1 MAGYNIVLNLG
12 GNAVSN
18 SERLATNLA
27 AAAANATT
35 LASALRSV
43 GAAYRSIPNR
53 RFTVPSAPRQ
63 SRPYARPLRTAS
75 RPATARPYAQG
86 APYTR
91 HRSTR
96 IASWGYG
103 LSLGGFNARLSSVLQ
118 PDENGMLFGM
128 DAGRLMRGVNV
139 AGIAGIAGNIMTSI
153 GRALFKATK
162 MATFSGPMIAGGV
175 MTAALRV
182 LQSDWFAEGAKLIS
196 RRHQTREGMGPQ
208 YEQTLRNADIISVA
222 YGLDRSTTLS
232 SINVLAGLGV
242 GANNRKITLGEATG
256 LTKVGGLIAQ
266 HAGVSFERVMTNIQQ
281 LLVTTAPNMRDIR
294 ELLNQAPI
302 LGKYAL
308 KEMEEQGLKGVD
320 VRTYLKDQGALLSVL
335 KRYELSNA
343 SNAGMRARGMINM
356 ASQDAAALIASNN
369 PFWSYIGNAGSGMIK
384 ALATSANKFMS
395 MLVDNRSFLNMV
407 KSLEMTIDKM
417 GDKGTTLVDKLI
429 TLVDRIAAYFKIE
442 LVDNKAVKEAVDR
455 EQAVRMAMGS
465 SQIRERLYQG
475 WLKNGNYTSKTE
487 AGRREEFGMLYEQ
500 LTEQAVHNP
509 RILALVKASNDLQS
523 IESLPWGARVAS
535 KTLSALQPFAPVA
548 GTASNLF
555 LSDLSAKNKAKI
567 YRAQH
572 EALNVRDSTFRY
584 LPYADTLPSDMTA
597 PLSASSMLTVGINEI
612 VKELLSSM
620 AQLMSVEGF
629 DPSKFNLGSAAGGKD
644 LTGFNRDRRA
654 LEIHFHD
661 KLVEWNSTIKTDDP
675 QQVVNEVAD
684 TMDQLVAAAIQQAL
698 LGSTDKMATRF

>member
-18 SERLATNLA
+18 SERLAANLA

-63 SRPYARPLRTAS
+63 SRPYARPLRTAP
-75 RPATARPYAQG
+75 RPAPARPYAQG

-103 LSLGGFNARLSSVLQ
+103 FSLGGFNARLSSVLQ

-139 AGIAGIAGNIMTSI
+139 AGIAGNIMTSI

-208 YEQTLRNADIISVA
+208 YEQTLRNADIISAA

-407 KSLEMTIDKM
+407 KSLEMTIDMM
-417 GDKGTTLVDKLI
+417 GDKGVTLVDKLI

-442 LVDNKAVKEAVDR
+442 LVDEQAVKAAVDR
-455 EQAVRMAMGS
+455 EQALRAAMNDPS
-465 SQIRERLYQG
+465 TRNEAYQS
-475 WLKNGNYTSKTE
+475 WLKQGVYTSKTE
-487 AGRREEFGMLYEQ
+487 AGRREEFSRVYEQ
-500 LTEQAVHNP
+500 VAEQAA
-509 RILALVKASNDLQS
+509 RDEKMLSLVQAKNDLRG
-523 IESLPWGARVAS
+523 IESVPWRDRLMRGF
-535 KTLSALQPFAPVA
+535 L
-548 GTASNLF
+548 GTIWEV
-555 LSDLSAKNKAKI
+555 SAKNKANI
-567 YRAQH
+567 YRSQR
-572 EALNVRDSTFRY
+572 EALHAPDSVFTY
-584 LPYADTLPSDMTA
+584 LAYPDTLPNNMTTTQA
-597 PLSASSMLTVGINEI
+597 ASSMLTVERNALL
-612 VKELLSSM
+612 KEMNSRIERLN
-620 AQLMSVEGF
+620 SVEGL

>member
-103 LSLGGFNARLSSVLQ
+103 FSLGGFNARLSSVLQ

-139 AGIAGIAGNIMTSI
+139 AGIAGNIMTSI

-208 YEQTLRNADIISVA
+208 YEQTLRNADIISAA

-407 KSLEMTIDKM
+407 KSLEMTIDMM
-417 GDKGTTLVDKLI
+417 GDKGVTLVDKLI

-442 LVDNKAVKEAVDR
+442 LVDEQAVKAAVDR
-455 EQAVRMAMGS
+455 EQALRAAMNDPS
-465 SQIRERLYQG
+465 TRNEAYQS
-475 WLKNGNYTSKTE
+475 WLKQGVYTSKTE
-487 AGRREEFGMLYEQ
+487 AGRREEFSRVYEQ
-500 LTEQAVHNP
+500 VAEQVA
-509 RILALVKASNDLQS
+509 RDEKMLSLVQAKNDLQG
-523 IESLPWGARVAS
+523 IESVPWRDRFMRGFLGATWEV
-535 KTLSALQPFAPVA
+535 
-548 GTASNLF
+548 
-555 LSDLSAKNKAKI
+555 SAKNKANI
-567 YRAQH
+567 YRSQR
-572 EALNVRDSTFRY
+572 EALHAPDSVFTY
-584 LPYADTLPSDMTA
+584 LTYPDTLPNNMTTTQA
-597 PLSASSMLTVGINEI
+597 ASSMLTVARNTLL
-612 VKELLSSM
+612 KEVNSRIERLN
-620 AQLMSVEGF
+620 SVEGF
-629 DPSKFNLGSAAGGKD
+629 DPSKFNNLGSAAGGKD

>member
-75 RPATARPYAQG
+75 RPAPARPYAQG

-103 LSLGGFNARLSSVLQ
+103 FSLGGFNARLSSVLQ

-139 AGIAGIAGNIMTSI
+139 AGIAGNIMTSI

-208 YEQTLRNADIISVA
+208 YEQTLRNADIISAA

-442 LVDNKAVKEAVDR
+442 LVDEQAVKAAVDR
-455 EQAVRMAMGS
+455 EQALRAAMNDPS
-465 SQIRERLYQG
+465 TRNEAYQS
-475 WLKNGNYTSKTE
+475 WLKQGVYTSKTE
-487 AGRREEFGMLYEQ
+487 AGRREEFSRVYEQ
-500 LTEQAVHNP
+500 VAEQVA
-509 RILALVKASNDLQS
+509 RDEKMLSLVQAKNDLQG
-523 IESLPWGARVAS
+523 IESVPWRDRLMRGF
-535 KTLSALQPFAPVA
+535 L
-548 GTASNLF
+548 GTTWEV
-555 LSDLSAKNKAKI
+555 SAKNKANI
-567 YRAQH
+567 YRSQR
-572 EALNVRDSTFRY
+572 EALHAPDSVFTY
-584 LPYADTLPSDMTA
+584 LTYPDTLPNNMTTTQA
-597 PLSASSMLTVGINEI
+597 ASSMLTVARNALL
-612 VKELLSSM
+612 KEVNSRIERLN
-620 AQLMSVEGF
+620 SVEGF
-629 DPSKFNLGSAAGGKD
+629 DPSKFNNLGSAAGGKD

>member
-1 MAGYNIVLNLG
+1 
-12 GNAVSN
+12 
-18 SERLATNLA
+18 
-27 AAAANATT
+27 
-35 LASALRSV
+35 
-43 GAAYRSIPNR
+43 
-53 RFTVPSAPRQ
+53 
-63 SRPYARPLRTAS
+63 
-75 RPATARPYAQG
+75 
-86 APYTR
+86 
-91 HRSTR
+91 
-96 IASWGYG
+96 
-103 LSLGGFNARLSSVLQ
+103 
-118 PDENGMLFGM
+118 M

-139 AGIAGIAGNIMTSI
+139 AGIAGNIMTSI

-175 MTAALRV
+175 MTAALHV

-208 YEQTLRNADIISVA
+208 YEQTLRNADIISAA

-369 PFWSYIGNAGSGMIK
+369 PFWSYIGNAGSGLIQSM
-384 ALATSANKFMS
+384 AASANKFMS

-407 KSLEMTIDKM
+407 KSLEMTIDMM
-417 GDKGTTLVDKLI
+417 GDKGVTLVDKLI

-442 LVDNKAVKEAVDR
+442 LVDEQAVKAAVDR
-455 EQAVRMAMGS
+455 EQALRAAMNDPS
-465 SQIRERLYQG
+465 TRNEAYQS
-475 WLKNGNYTSKTE
+475 WLKQGVYTSKTE
-487 AGRREEFGMLYEQ
+487 AGRREEFSRVYEQ
-500 LTEQAVHNP
+500 VAEQVA
-509 RILALVKASNDLQS
+509 RDEKMLSLVQAKNDLQG
-523 IESLPWGARVAS
+523 IESVPWRDRFMRGF
-535 KTLSALQPFAPVA
+535 L
-548 GTASNLF
+548 GTTWEV
-555 LSDLSAKNKAKI
+555 SAKNKANI
-567 YRAQH
+567 YRSQR
-572 EALNVRDSTFRY
+572 EALHAPDSVFTY
-584 LPYADTLPSDMTA
+584 LTYPDTLPNNMTA
-597 PLSASSMLTVGINEI
+597 TQAASSMLTVARNALL
-612 VKELLSSM
+612 KEVNSRIERLN
-620 AQLMSVEGF
+620 SVEGF
-629 DPSKFNLGSAAGGKD
+629 DPSKFNNLGSAAGGKD
-644 LTGFNRDRRA
+644 LTGFNRDRQA

>member
-75 RPATARPYAQG
+75 RPAPARPYAQE

-103 LSLGGFNARLSSVLQ
+103 FSLGGFNARLSSVLQ

-139 AGIAGIAGNIMTSI
+139 AGIAGNIMTSI

-208 YEQTLRNADIISVA
+208 YEQTLRNADIISAA

-442 LVDNKAVKEAVDR
+442 LVDEQAVKAAVDR
-455 EQAVRMAMGS
+455 EQALRAAMNDPS
-465 SQIRERLYQG
+465 TRNEAYQS
-475 WLKNGNYTSKTE
+475 WLKQGVYTSKTE
-487 AGRREEFGMLYEQ
+487 AGRREEFSRVYEQ
-500 LTEQAVHNP
+500 VAEQVA
-509 RILALVKASNDLQS
+509 RDEKMLSLVQAKNDLQG
-523 IESLPWGARVAS
+523 IESVPWRDRLMRGF
-535 KTLSALQPFAPVA
+535 L
-548 GTASNLF
+548 GTTWEV
-555 LSDLSAKNKAKI
+555 SAKNKANI
-567 YRAQH
+567 YRSQR
-572 EALNVRDSTFRY
+572 EALHAPDSVFTY
-584 LPYADTLPSDMTA
+584 LTYPDTLPNNMTTTQA
-597 PLSASSMLTVGINEI
+597 ASSMLTVARNALL
-612 VKELLSSM
+612 KEVNSRIERLN
-620 AQLMSVEGF
+620 SVEGF
-629 DPSKFNLGSAAGGKD
+629 DPSKFNNLGSAAGGKD

>member
-128 DAGRLMRGVNV
+128 NAGRLMRGVNV
-139 AGIAGIAGNIMTSI
+139 VGIAGNIMASI

-208 YEQTLRNADIISVA
+208 YEQTLRNADIISAA

-242 GANNRKITLGEATG
+242 GANNRKITLDEATG

-535 KTLSALQPFAPVA
+535 KTLSVLQPLVPVA
-548 GTASNLF
+548 GTASSLF

-572 EALNVRDSTFRY
+572 EALNARDSTFRY

>member
-75 RPATARPYAQG
+75 RPATAHPYAQG

-103 LSLGGFNARLSSVLQ
+103 FSLGGFNARLSSVLQ

-139 AGIAGIAGNIMTSI
+139 AGIAGNIMTSI

-208 YEQTLRNADIISVA
+208 YEQTLRNADIISAA

-407 KSLEMTIDKM
+407 KSLEMTIDMM
-417 GDKGTTLVDKLI
+417 GDKGVTLVDKLI

-442 LVDNKAVKEAVDR
+442 LVDEQAVKAAVDR
-455 EQAVRMAMGS
+455 EQTLRAAMNDPS
-465 SQIRERLYQG
+465 IRNEAYQS
-475 WLKNGNYTSKTE
+475 WLKQGVYTSKTE
-487 AGRREEFGMLYEQ
+487 AGRRGEFSRVYEQ
-500 LTEQAVHNP
+500 VAEQVA
-509 RILALVKASNDLQS
+509 RDEKMLSLVQAKNDLQG
-523 IESLPWGARVAS
+523 IESVPWRDRFMRGF
-535 KTLSALQPFAPVA
+535 L
-548 GTASNLF
+548 GTTWEV
-555 LSDLSAKNKAKI
+555 SAKNKANI
-567 YRAQH
+567 YRSQR
-572 EALNVRDSTFRY
+572 EALHAPDSVFTY
-584 LPYADTLPSDMTA
+584 LTYPDTLPNNMTTTQA
-597 PLSASSMLTVGINEI
+597 ASSMLTVARNALL
-612 VKELLSSM
+612 KEVNSRIERLN
-620 AQLMSVEGF
+620 SVEGF
-629 DPSKFNLGSAAGGKD
+629 DSSKFNNLGSAAGGKD

>member
-75 RPATARPYAQG
+75 RPATAHPYAQG

-103 LSLGGFNARLSSVLQ
+103 FSLGGFNARLSSVLQ

-139 AGIAGIAGNIMTSI
+139 AGIAGNIMTSI

-208 YEQTLRNADIISVA
+208 YEQTLRNADIISAA

-407 KSLEMTIDKM
+407 KSLEMTIDMM
-417 GDKGTTLVDKLI
+417 GDKGVTLVDKLI
-429 TLVDRIAAYFKIE
+429 TLVDRVAAYFKIE
-442 LVDNKAVKEAVDR
+442 LVDEQAVKAAVDR
-455 EQAVRMAMGS
+455 EQALRAAMNDPS
-465 SQIRERLYQG
+465 IRNEAYQS
-475 WLKNGNYTSKTE
+475 WLKQGVYTSKTE
-487 AGRREEFGMLYEQ
+487 AGQREEFSRVYEQ
-500 LTEQAVHNP
+500 VAEQAA
-509 RILALVKASNDLQS
+509 RDEKMLSLVQAKNDLRG
-523 IESLPWGARVAS
+523 IESVPWRDRLMRGF
-535 KTLSALQPFAPVA
+535 L
-548 GTASNLF
+548 GTIWEV
-555 LSDLSAKNKAKI
+555 SAKNKANI
-567 YRAQH
+567 YRSQR
-572 EALNVRDSTFRY
+572 EALHAPDSVFTY
-584 LPYADTLPSDMTA
+584 LAYPDTLPNNMATTQA
-597 PLSASSMLTVGINEI
+597 ASSMLTVGRNALL
-612 VKELLSSM
+612 KEMNSRIERLN
-620 AQLMSVEGF
+620 SVEGL
-629 DPSKFNLGSAAGGKD
+629 DPSKFNLGSAAEGKD

>member
-75 RPATARPYAQG
+75 RPATAHPYAQG

-103 LSLGGFNARLSSVLQ
+103 FSLGGFNARLSSVLQ

-139 AGIAGIAGNIMTSI
+139 AGIAGNIMTSI

-208 YEQTLRNADIISVA
+208 YEQTLRNADIISAA

-407 KSLEMTIDKM
+407 KSLEMTIDMM
-417 GDKGTTLVDKLI
+417 GDKGVTLVDKLI

-442 LVDNKAVKEAVDR
+442 LVDEQAVKAAVDR
-455 EQAVRMAMGS
+455 EQALRAAMNDPS
-465 SQIRERLYQG
+465 TRNEAYQS
-475 WLKNGNYTSKTE
+475 WLKQGVYTSKTE
-487 AGRREEFGMLYEQ
+487 AGRREEFSRVYEQ
-500 LTEQAVHNP
+500 VAEQAA
-509 RILALVKASNDLQS
+509 RDEKMLSLVQAKNDLRG
-523 IESLPWGARVAS
+523 IESVPWRDRLMRGF
-535 KTLSALQPFAPVA
+535 L
-548 GTASNLF
+548 GTIWEV
-555 LSDLSAKNKAKI
+555 SAKNKANI
-567 YRAQH
+567 YRSQR
-572 EALNVRDSTFRY
+572 EALHAPDSVFTY
-584 LPYADTLPSDMTA
+584 LAYPDMLPNNMTTTQA
-597 PLSASSMLTVGINEI
+597 ASSMLTVERNALL
-612 VKELLSSM
+612 KEMNSRIERLN
-620 AQLMSVEGF
+620 SVEGF

>member
-75 RPATARPYAQG
+75 RPAPARPYAQG

-103 LSLGGFNARLSSVLQ
+103 FSLGGFNARLSSVLQ

-139 AGIAGIAGNIMTSI
+139 AGIAGNIMTSI

-208 YEQTLRNADIISVA
+208 YEQTLRNADIISAA

-232 SINVLAGLGV
+232 SINVLAGLGI

-407 KSLEMTIDKM
+407 KSLEMTIDMM
-417 GDKGTTLVDKLI
+417 GDKGVTLVDKLI

-442 LVDNKAVKEAVDR
+442 LVDEQTVKAAVDR
-455 EQAVRMAMGS
+455 EQALRAAMNDPS
-465 SQIRERLYQG
+465 IRNEAYQN
-475 WLKNGNYTSKTE
+475 WLKHGVYTSKTE
-487 AGRREEFGMLYEQ
+487 AGRREEFSRVYEQ
-500 LTEQAVHNP
+500 VTEQAA
-509 RILALVKASNDLQS
+509 RDEEMLSLVQAKNDLRG
-523 IESLPWGARVAS
+523 IENVPWRDRVMRGI
-535 KTLSALQPFAPVA
+535 L
-548 GTASNLF
+548 GTIWEV
-555 LSDLSAKNKAKI
+555 SAKNKANI
-567 YRAQH
+567 YRSQH
-572 EALNVRDSTFRY
+572 EALHAPDSVFTY
-584 LPYADTLPSDMTA
+584 LTYPDTLPNNMTTTQA
-597 PLSASSMLTVGINEI
+597 ASSMLTATRNVLL
-612 VKELLSSM
+612 KEVNSRIERLN
-620 AQLMSVEGF
+620 SVEGF
-629 DPSKFNLGSAAGGKD
+629 DPSKFNNLGSAAGDKD

>member
-75 RPATARPYAQG
+75 RPATAHPYAQG

-103 LSLGGFNARLSSVLQ
+103 FSLGGFSARLSSVLQ

-139 AGIAGIAGNIMTSI
+139 AGIAGNIMTSI

-208 YEQTLRNADIISVA
+208 YEQTLRNADIISAA

-407 KSLEMTIDKM
+407 KSLEMTIDMM
-417 GDKGTTLVDKLI
+417 GDKGVTLVDKLI

-442 LVDNKAVKEAVDR
+442 LVDEQAVKAAVDR
-455 EQAVRMAMGS
+455 EQTLRAAMNDPS
-465 SQIRERLYQG
+465 IRNEAYQS
-475 WLKNGNYTSKTE
+475 WLKQGVYTSKTE
-487 AGRREEFGMLYEQ
+487 AGRREEFSRVYEQ
-500 LTEQAVHNP
+500 VAEQVA
-509 RILALVKASNDLQS
+509 RDEKMLSLVQAKNDLQG
-523 IESLPWGARVAS
+523 IESVPWRDRFMRGF
-535 KTLSALQPFAPVA
+535 L
-548 GTASNLF
+548 GTTWEV
-555 LSDLSAKNKAKI
+555 SAKNKANI
-567 YRAQH
+567 YRSQR
-572 EALNVRDSTFRY
+572 EALHAPDSVFTY
-584 LPYADTLPSDMTA
+584 LTYPDTLPNNMTTTQA
-597 PLSASSMLTVGINEI
+597 ASSMLTVARN
-612 VKELLSSM
+612 VLLKEVNSRIERLN
-620 AQLMSVEGF
+620 SVEGF
-629 DPSKFNLGSAAGGKD
+629 DPSKFNNLGSAAGGKD

>member
-103 LSLGGFNARLSSVLQ
+103 FNLGGFNARLSSVLQ

-139 AGIAGIAGNIMTSI
+139 AGIAGNIMTSI

-208 YEQTLRNADIISVA
+208 YEQTLRNADIISAA

-242 GANNRKITLGEATG
+242 GANNHKITLGEATG

-407 KSLEMTIDKM
+407 KSLEMTIDMM
-417 GDKGTTLVDKLI
+417 GNKGVTLVDKLI
-429 TLVDRIAAYFKIE
+429 TLADRIAAYFKIE
-442 LVDNKAVKEAVDR
+442 LVDEQAVKAAVDR
-455 EQAVRMAMGS
+455 EQALRAAMNDPS
-465 SQIRERLYQG
+465 TRNEAYQS
-475 WLKNGNYTSKTE
+475 WLKQGVYTSKTE
-487 AGRREEFGMLYEQ
+487 AGRREEFSRVYEQ
-500 LTEQAVHNP
+500 VAEQVA
-509 RILALVKASNDLQS
+509 RDEKMLSLVQAKNDLQG
-523 IESLPWGARVAS
+523 IESVPWRDRLMRGF
-535 KTLSALQPFAPVA
+535 L
-548 GTASNLF
+548 GTTWEV
-555 LSDLSAKNKAKI
+555 SAKNKANI
-567 YRAQH
+567 YRSQR
-572 EALNVRDSTFRY
+572 EALHAPDSVFTY
-584 LPYADTLPSDMTA
+584 LTYPDTLPNNMTTTQA
-597 PLSASSMLTVGINEI
+597 ASSMLTVERNALL
-612 VKELLSSM
+612 KEMNSRIERLN
-620 AQLMSVEGF
+620 SVEGF
-629 DPSKFNLGSAAGGKD
+629 DPSKFNNLGSAAEGKD

>member
-75 RPATARPYAQG
+75 RPATAHPYAQG

-103 LSLGGFNARLSSVLQ
+103 FSLGGFNARLSSVLQ

-139 AGIAGIAGNIMTSI
+139 AGIAGNIMTSI

-208 YEQTLRNADIISVA
+208 YEQTLRNADIISAA

-407 KSLEMTIDKM
+407 KSLEMTIDMM
-417 GDKGTTLVDKLI
+417 GDKGVTLVDKLI

-442 LVDNKAVKEAVDR
+442 LVDEQAVKAAVDR
-455 EQAVRMAMGS
+455 EQALRAAMNDPS
-465 SQIRERLYQG
+465 TRNEAYQN
-475 WLKNGNYTSKTE
+475 WLKQGVYTNKTE
-487 AGRREEFGMLYEQ
+487 AGRREEFSRVYEQ
-500 LTEQAVHNP
+500 VAEQAA
-509 RILALVKASNDLQS
+509 RDEKMLSLVQAKNDLRG
-523 IESLPWGARVAS
+523 IESVPWHDRLMRGF
-535 KTLSALQPFAPVA
+535 L
-548 GTASNLF
+548 GTIWEV
-555 LSDLSAKNKAKI
+555 SAKNKANI
-567 YRAQH
+567 YRSQR
-572 EALNVRDSTFRY
+572 EALHAPDSVFTY
-584 LPYADTLPSDMTA
+584 LAYPDTLPNNMTTTQA
-597 PLSASSMLTVGINEI
+597 ASSMLTVERNALL
-612 VKELLSSM
+612 KEMNSRIERLN
-620 AQLMSVEGF
+620 SVEGF
-629 DPSKFNLGSAAGGKD
+629 DPNKFNLGSAAGGKD

>member
-75 RPATARPYAQG
+75 RPATAHPYAQG

-103 LSLGGFNARLSSVLQ
+103 FSLGGFNARLSSVLQ

-139 AGIAGIAGNIMTSI
+139 AGIAGNIMTSI

-208 YEQTLRNADIISVA
+208 YEQTLRNADIISAA

-407 KSLEMTIDKM
+407 KSLEMTIDMM
-417 GDKGTTLVDKLI
+417 GDKGVTLVDKLI

-442 LVDNKAVKEAVDR
+442 LVDEQAVKAAVDR
-455 EQAVRMAMGS
+455 EQALRAAMNDPS
-465 SQIRERLYQG
+465 TRNEAYQS
-475 WLKNGNYTSKTE
+475 WLKQGVYTSKTE
-487 AGRREEFGMLYEQ
+487 AGRREEFGRVYEQ
-500 LTEQAVHNP
+500 VAEQAA
-509 RILALVKASNDLQS
+509 RDEKMLSLVQAKNDLQG
-523 IESLPWGARVAS
+523 IESVSWRDRLMRGF
-535 KTLSALQPFAPVA
+535 L
-548 GTASNLF
+548 GTIWEV
-555 LSDLSAKNKAKI
+555 SAKNKANI
-567 YRAQH
+567 YRSQR
-572 EALNVRDSTFRY
+572 EALHAPDSVFTY
-584 LPYADTLPSDMTA
+584 LAYPDTLPNNMTTTQA
-597 PLSASSMLTVGINEI
+597 ASSMLTVERNALL
-612 VKELLSSM
+612 KEMNSRIERLN
-620 AQLMSVEGF
+620 SVEDF

>member
-75 RPATARPYAQG
+75 RPAPARPYAQGALRTASRPAPARPYAQG

-103 LSLGGFNARLSSVLQ
+103 FSLGGFNARLSSVLQ

-139 AGIAGIAGNIMTSI
+139 AGIAGNIMTSI

-208 YEQTLRNADIISVA
+208 YEQTLRNADIISAA

-407 KSLEMTIDKM
+407 KSLEMTIDMM
-417 GDKGTTLVDKLI
+417 GDKGVTLVDKLI

-442 LVDNKAVKEAVDR
+442 LVDEQAVKAAVDR
-455 EQAVRMAMGS
+455 EQALRAAMNDPS
-465 SQIRERLYQG
+465 TRNEAYQS
-475 WLKNGNYTSKTE
+475 WLKQGVYTSKTE
-487 AGRREEFGMLYEQ
+487 AGRREEFSRVYEQ
-500 LTEQAVHNP
+500 VAEQVA
-509 RILALVKASNDLQS
+509 RDEKMLSLVQAKNDLQG
-523 IESLPWGARVAS
+523 IESVPWRDRFMRGF
-535 KTLSALQPFAPVA
+535 L
-548 GTASNLF
+548 GTTWEV
-555 LSDLSAKNKAKI
+555 SAKNKANI
-567 YRAQH
+567 YRSQR
-572 EALNVRDSTFRY
+572 EALHAPDSVFTY
-584 LPYADTLPSDMTA
+584 LTYPDTLPNNMTTTQA
-597 PLSASSMLTVGINEI
+597 ASSMLTVPRNALL
-612 VKELLSSM
+612 KEVNSRIERLN
-620 AQLMSVEGF
+620 SVEGF
-629 DPSKFNLGSAAGGKD
+629 DPSKFNNLGSAAGGKD

>member
-75 RPATARPYAQG
+75 RPATAHPYAQG

-103 LSLGGFNARLSSVLQ
+103 FSLGGFSARLSSVLQ

-139 AGIAGIAGNIMTSI
+139 AGIAGNIMTSI

-208 YEQTLRNADIISVA
+208 YEQTLRNADIISAA

-407 KSLEMTIDKM
+407 KSLEMTIDMM
-417 GDKGTTLVDKLI
+417 GDKGVTLVDKLI

-442 LVDNKAVKEAVDR
+442 LVDEQAVKAAVDR
-455 EQAVRMAMGS
+455 EQTLRAAMNDPS
-465 SQIRERLYQG
+465 IRNEAYQS
-475 WLKNGNYTSKTE
+475 WLKQGVYTSKTE
-487 AGRREEFGMLYEQ
+487 AGRREEFSRVYEQ
-500 LTEQAVHNP
+500 VAEQVA
-509 RILALVKASNDLQS
+509 RDEKMLSLVQAKNDLQG
-523 IESLPWGARVAS
+523 IESVPWRDRFMRGF
-535 KTLSALQPFAPVA
+535 L
-548 GTASNLF
+548 GTTWEV
-555 LSDLSAKNKAKI
+555 SAKNKANI
-567 YRAQH
+567 YRSQR
-572 EALNVRDSTFRY
+572 EALHAPDSVFTY
-584 LPYADTLPSDMTA
+584 LTYPDTLPNNMTTTQA
-597 PLSASSMLTVGINEI
+597 ASSMLTVARNTLL
-612 VKELLSSM
+612 KEVNSRIERLN
-620 AQLMSVEGF
+620 SVEGF
-629 DPSKFNLGSAAGGKD
+629 DPSKFNNLGSAAGGKD

>member
-75 RPATARPYAQG
+75 RPAPARPYAQG

-103 LSLGGFNARLSSVLQ
+103 FSLGGFNARLSSVLQ

-139 AGIAGIAGNIMTSI
+139 AGIAGNIMTSI

-208 YEQTLRNADIISVA
+208 YEQTLRNADIISAA

-407 KSLEMTIDKM
+407 KSLEMTIDMM
-417 GDKGTTLVDKLI
+417 GDKGVTLVDKLI

-442 LVDNKAVKEAVDR
+442 LVDEQAVKAAVDR
-455 EQAVRMAMGS
+455 EQALRAAMNDPS
-465 SQIRERLYQG
+465 TRNEAYQS
-475 WLKNGNYTSKTE
+475 WLKQGVYTSKTE
-487 AGRREEFGMLYEQ
+487 AGRREEFSRVYEQ
-500 LTEQAVHNP
+500 VAEQAA
-509 RILALVKASNDLQS
+509 RDEKMLSLVQAKNDLRG
-523 IESLPWGARVAS
+523 IESVPWRDRLMRGF
-535 KTLSALQPFAPVA
+535 L
-548 GTASNLF
+548 GTIWEV
-555 LSDLSAKNKAKI
+555 SAKNKANI
-567 YRAQH
+567 YRSQR
-572 EALNVRDSTFRY
+572 EALHAPDSVFTY
-584 LPYADTLPSDMTA
+584 LAYPDTLPNNMTTTQA
-597 PLSASSMLTVGINEI
+597 ASSMLTVERNALL
-612 VKELLSSM
+612 KEMNSRIERLN
-620 AQLMSVEGF
+620 SVEGL

>member
-1 MAGYNIVLNLG
+1 M
-12 GNAVSN
+12 
-18 SERLATNLA
+18 
-27 AAAANATT
+27 
-35 LASALRSV
+35 
-43 GAAYRSIPNR
+43 
-53 RFTVPSAPRQ
+53 
-63 SRPYARPLRTAS
+63 
-75 RPATARPYAQG
+75 
-86 APYTR
+86 
-91 HRSTR
+91 
-96 IASWGYG
+96 
-103 LSLGGFNARLSSVLQ
+103 
-118 PDENGMLFGM
+118 
-128 DAGRLMRGVNV
+128 
-139 AGIAGIAGNIMTSI
+139 
-153 GRALFKATK
+153 FKDTK
-162 MATFSGPMIAGGV
+162 RATFPGRRSAGGV
-175 MTAALRV
+175 RTAALRV

-208 YEQTLRNADIISVA
+208 YEQTLRNADIISAA

-442 LVDNKAVKEAVDR
+442 LVDEQAVKAAVDR
-455 EQAVRMAMGS
+455 EQALRAAMNAPS
-465 SQIRERLYQG
+465 TRNEAYQS
-475 WLKNGNYTSKTE
+475 WLKQGVYTSKTE
-487 AGRREEFGMLYEQ
+487 AGRREEFSRVYEQ
-500 LTEQAVHNP
+500 VAEQVA
-509 RILALVKASNDLQS
+509 RDEKMLSLVQAKNDLQG
-523 IESLPWGARVAS
+523 IESVPWRDRLMRG
-535 KTLSALQPFAPVA
+535 
-548 GTASNLF
+548 F
-555 LSDLSAKNKAKI
+555 LRTTWEVSAKNKANI
-567 YRAQH
+567 YRSQR
-572 EALNVRDSTFRY
+572 EALHAPDSVFTY
-584 LPYADTLPSDMTA
+584 LTYPDTLPNNMTTTQA
-597 PLSASSMLTVGINEI
+597 ASSMLTVERNALL
-612 VKELLSSM
+612 KEVNSRIERLN
-620 AQLMSVEGF
+620 SVEGF

>member
-75 RPATARPYAQG
+75 RPAPARPYAQG

-96 IASWGYG
+96 IASWGYEF
-103 LSLGGFNARLSSVLQ
+103 SLGGFNARLSSVLQ

-139 AGIAGIAGNIMTSI
+139 AGIAGNIMASI

-208 YEQTLRNADIISVA
+208 YEQTLRNADIISAA

-242 GANNRKITLGEATG
+242 GANNHKITLGEATG

-407 KSLEMTIDKM
+407 KSLEMTIDMM
-417 GDKGTTLVDKLI
+417 GDKGVTLVDKLI

-442 LVDNKAVKEAVDR
+442 LVDEQAVKAAVDR
-455 EQAVRMAMGS
+455 EQALRAAMNDPS
-465 SQIRERLYQG
+465 TRNEAYQS
-475 WLKNGNYTSKTE
+475 WLKQGVYTSKTE
-487 AGRREEFGMLYEQ
+487 AGRREEFSRVYEQ
-500 LTEQAVHNP
+500 VAEQVA
-509 RILALVKASNDLQS
+509 RDEKMLSLVQAKNDLQG
-523 IESLPWGARVAS
+523 IEGVPWRDRFMRGF
-535 KTLSALQPFAPVA
+535 L
-548 GTASNLF
+548 GTTWEV
-555 LSDLSAKNKAKI
+555 SAKNKANI
-567 YRAQH
+567 YRSQR
-572 EALNVRDSTFRY
+572 EALHAPDSVFTY
-584 LPYADTLPSDMTA
+584 LTYPDTLPNNMTTTQA
-597 PLSASSMLTVGINEI
+597 ASSMLTVARNA
-612 VKELLSSM
+612 LLEEVNSRIER
-620 AQLMSVEGF
+620 LNSVEGF
-629 DPSKFNLGSAAGGKD
+629 DPSKFNSGSAAGGED

-698 LGSTDKMATRF
+698 LGSTDKMAARF

>member
-1 MAGYNIVLNLG
+1 MGVW
-12 GNAVSN
+12 VQP
-18 SERLATNLA
+18 
-27 AAAANATT
+27 
-35 LASALRSV
+35 RS
-43 GAAYRSIPNR
+43 
-53 RFTVPSAPRQ
+53 
-63 SRPYARPLRTAS
+63 
-75 RPATARPYAQG
+75 
-86 APYTR
+86 
-91 HRSTR
+91 
-96 IASWGYG
+96 
-103 LSLGGFNARLSSVLQ
+103 FNARLSSVLQ

-139 AGIAGIAGNIMTSI
+139 AGIAGNIMTSI

-208 YEQTLRNADIISVA
+208 YEQTLRNADIISAA

-407 KSLEMTIDKM
+407 KSLEMTIDMM
-417 GDKGTTLVDKLI
+417 GDKGVTLVDKLI

-442 LVDNKAVKEAVDR
+442 LVDEQAVKAAVDR
-455 EQAVRMAMGS
+455 EQTLRAAMNDPS
-465 SQIRERLYQG
+465 IRNEAYQS
-475 WLKNGNYTSKTE
+475 WLKQGVYTSKTE
-487 AGRREEFGMLYEQ
+487 AGRREEFSRVYEQ
-500 LTEQAVHNP
+500 VAEQVA
-509 RILALVKASNDLQS
+509 RDEKMLSLVQAKNDLQG
-523 IESLPWGARVAS
+523 IESVPWRDRFMRGF
-535 KTLSALQPFAPVA
+535 L
-548 GTASNLF
+548 GTTWEV
-555 LSDLSAKNKAKI
+555 SAKNKANI
-567 YRAQH
+567 YRSQR
-572 EALNVRDSTFRY
+572 EALHAPDSVFTY
-584 LPYADTLPSDMTA
+584 LTYPDTLPNNMTTTQA
-597 PLSASSMLTVGINEI
+597 ASSMLTVARNALL
-612 VKELLSSM
+612 KEVNSRIERLN
-620 AQLMSVEGF
+620 SVEGF
-629 DPSKFNLGSAAGGKD
+629 DPSKFNNLGSAAGGKD

>member
-75 RPATARPYAQG
+75 RPATAHPYAQG

-103 LSLGGFNARLSSVLQ
+103 FSLGGFNARLSSVLQ

-139 AGIAGIAGNIMTSI
+139 AGIAGNIMTSI

-208 YEQTLRNADIISVA
+208 YEQTLRNADIISAA

-407 KSLEMTIDKM
+407 KSLEMTIDMM
-417 GDKGTTLVDKLI
+417 GDKGVTLVDKLI

-442 LVDNKAVKEAVDR
+442 LVDEQAVKAAVDR
-455 EQAVRMAMGS
+455 EQALRAAMNDPS
-465 SQIRERLYQG
+465 TRNKAYQS
-475 WLKNGNYTSKTE
+475 WLKQGVYTSKTE
-487 AGRREEFGMLYEQ
+487 AGRREEFSRVYEQ
-500 LTEQAVHNP
+500 VAEQAA
-509 RILALVKASNDLQS
+509 RDEKMLSLVQAKNDLRG
-523 IESLPWGARVAS
+523 IESVPWRDRLMRGF
-535 KTLSALQPFAPVA
+535 L
-548 GTASNLF
+548 GTIWEV
-555 LSDLSAKNKAKI
+555 SAKNKANI
-567 YRAQH
+567 YRSQR
-572 EALNVRDSTFRY
+572 EALHAPDSVFTY
-584 LPYADTLPSDMTA
+584 LAYPDTLPNNMTTTQA
-597 PLSASSMLTVGINEI
+597 ASSMLTVERN
-612 VKELLSSM
+612 VLLKEMNSRIERLN
-620 AQLMSVEGF
+620 SVEGL

-644 LTGFNRDRRA
+644 LTGFNRDRQA

>member
-75 RPATARPYAQG
+75 RPAPARPYAQG

-103 LSLGGFNARLSSVLQ
+103 FSLGGFNARLSSVLQ

-139 AGIAGIAGNIMTSI
+139 AGIAGNIMTSI

-208 YEQTLRNADIISVA
+208 YEQTLRNADIISAA

-407 KSLEMTIDKM
+407 KSLEMTIDMM
-417 GDKGTTLVDKLI
+417 GDKGVTLVDKLI

-442 LVDNKAVKEAVDR
+442 LVDEQAVKAAVDR
-455 EQAVRMAMGS
+455 EQALRAAMNDPS
-465 SQIRERLYQG
+465 TRNEAYQS
-475 WLKNGNYTSKTE
+475 WLKQGVYTSKTE
-487 AGRREEFGMLYEQ
+487 AGRREEFSRVYEQ
-500 LTEQAVHNP
+500 VAEQVA
-509 RILALVKASNDLQS
+509 RDEKMLSLVQAKNDLQG
-523 IESLPWGARVAS
+523 IESVPWRDRLMRGF
-535 KTLSALQPFAPVA
+535 L
-548 GTASNLF
+548 GTTWEV
-555 LSDLSAKNKAKI
+555 SAKNKANI
-567 YRAQH
+567 YRSQR
-572 EALNVRDSTFRY
+572 EALHAPDSVFTY
-584 LPYADTLPSDMTA
+584 LTYPDTLPNNMTTTQA
-597 PLSASSMLTVGINEI
+597 ASSMLTVARNALL
-612 VKELLSSM
+612 KEVNSRIERLN
-620 AQLMSVEGF
+620 SVEGF
-629 DPSKFNLGSAAGGKD
+629 DPSKFNNLGSAAGGKD

>member
-75 RPATARPYAQG
+75 RPAPARPYAQG

-103 LSLGGFNARLSSVLQ
+103 FSLGGFNARLSSVLQ

-128 DAGRLMRGVNV
+128 NAGRLMRGVNV
-139 AGIAGIAGNIMTSI
+139 AGIAGNIMTSI

-208 YEQTLRNADIISVA
+208 YEQTLRNADIISAA

-442 LVDNKAVKEAVDR
+442 LVDEQAVKAAVDR
-455 EQAVRMAMGS
+455 EQALRAAMNDPS
-465 SQIRERLYQG
+465 TRNEAYQS
-475 WLKNGNYTSKTE
+475 WLKQGVYTSKTE
-487 AGRREEFGMLYEQ
+487 AGRREEFSRVYEQ
-500 LTEQAVHNP
+500 VAEQVA
-509 RILALVKASNDLQS
+509 RDEKMLSLVQAKNDLQG
-523 IESLPWGARVAS
+523 IESVPWRDRLMRGF
-535 KTLSALQPFAPVA
+535 L
-548 GTASNLF
+548 GTTWEV
-555 LSDLSAKNKAKI
+555 SAKNKANI
-567 YRAQH
+567 YRSQR
-572 EALNVRDSTFRY
+572 EALHAPDSVFTY
-584 LPYADTLPSDMTA
+584 LTYPDTLPNNMTTTQA
-597 PLSASSMLTVGINEI
+597 ASSMLTVARNALL
-612 VKELLSSM
+612 KEVNSRIERLN
-620 AQLMSVEGF
+620 SVEGF
-629 DPSKFNLGSAAGGKD
+629 DPSKFNNLGSAAGGKD

>member
-139 AGIAGIAGNIMTSI
+139 AGIAGNIMTSI

-208 YEQTLRNADIISVA
+208 YEQTLRNADIISAA

-308 KEMEEQGLKGVD
+308 KEMKEQGLKGVD

-395 MLVDNRSFLNMV
+395 MLVNNRSFLNMV

-523 IESLPWGARVAS
+523 IESLPWGVRVV
-535 KTLSALQPFAPVA
+535 SALQPFAPAV
-548 GTASNLF
+548 GTAPNLY

-572 EALNVRDSTFRY
+572 EALNARDSTFRY

>member
-75 RPATARPYAQG
+75 RPAPARPYAQG

-103 LSLGGFNARLSSVLQ
+103 FSLGGFNARLSSVLQ

-139 AGIAGIAGNIMTSI
+139 AGIAGNIMTSI

-208 YEQTLRNADIISVA
+208 YEQTLRNADIISAA

-407 KSLEMTIDKM
+407 KSLEMTIDMM
-417 GDKGTTLVDKLI
+417 GDKGVTLVDKLI

-442 LVDNKAVKEAVDR
+442 LVDEQAVKAAVDR
-455 EQAVRMAMGS
+455 EQALRAAMNDPS
-465 SQIRERLYQG
+465 TRNEAYQS
-475 WLKNGNYTSKTE
+475 WLKQGVYTSKTE
-487 AGRREEFGMLYEQ
+487 AGRREEFSRVYEQ
-500 LTEQAVHNP
+500 VAEQVA
-509 RILALVKASNDLQS
+509 RDEKMLSLVQAKNDLQG
-523 IESLPWGARVAS
+523 IESVPWRDRFMRGF
-535 KTLSALQPFAPVA
+535 L
-548 GTASNLF
+548 GTTWEV
-555 LSDLSAKNKAKI
+555 SAKNKANI
-567 YRAQH
+567 YRSQR
-572 EALNVRDSTFRY
+572 EALHAPDSVFTY
-584 LPYADTLPSDMTA
+584 LTYPDTLPNNMTTTQA
-597 PLSASSMLTVGINEI
+597 ASSMLTVARNALL
-612 VKELLSSM
+612 KEVNSRIERLN
-620 AQLMSVEGF
+620 SVEGF
-629 DPSKFNLGSAAGGKD
+629 DPSKFNNLGSAAGGKD

>member
-27 AAAANATT
+27 AAAANATS

-63 SRPYARPLRTAS
+63 SRPYARPLRTAP
-75 RPATARPYAQG
+75 RPAPARPYAQG

-103 LSLGGFNARLSSVLQ
+103 FSLGGFSARLSSVLQ

-139 AGIAGIAGNIMTSI
+139 AGIAGNIMTSI

-208 YEQTLRNADIISVA
+208 YEQTLRNADIISAA

-407 KSLEMTIDKM
+407 KSLEMTIDMM
-417 GDKGTTLVDKLI
+417 GDKGVTLVDKLI

-442 LVDNKAVKEAVDR
+442 LVDEQAVKAAVDR
-455 EQAVRMAMGS
+455 EQALRAAMNDPS
-465 SQIRERLYQG
+465 TRNEAYQS
-475 WLKNGNYTSKTE
+475 WLKQGVYTSKTE
-487 AGRREEFGMLYEQ
+487 AGRREEFSRVYEQ
-500 LTEQAVHNP
+500 VAEQVA
-509 RILALVKASNDLQS
+509 RDEKMLSLVQAKNDLQG
-523 IESLPWGARVAS
+523 IESVPWRDRFMRGFLGATWEV
-535 KTLSALQPFAPVA
+535 
-548 GTASNLF
+548 
-555 LSDLSAKNKAKI
+555 SAKNKANI
-567 YRAQH
+567 YRSQR
-572 EALNVRDSTFRY
+572 EALHAPDSVFTY
-584 LPYADTLPSDMTA
+584 LTYPDTLPNNMTTTQA
-597 PLSASSMLTVGINEI
+597 ASSMLTVARNALL
-612 VKELLSSM
+612 KEVNSRIERLN
-620 AQLMSVEGF
+620 SVEGF
-629 DPSKFNLGSAAGGKD
+629 DPSKFNNLGSAAGGKD

>member
-75 RPATARPYAQG
+75 RPAPARPYAQG

-103 LSLGGFNARLSSVLQ
+103 FSLGGFNARLSSVLQ

-139 AGIAGIAGNIMTSI
+139 AGIAGNIMTSI

-208 YEQTLRNADIISVA
+208 YEQTLRNADIISAA

-407 KSLEMTIDKM
+407 KSLEMTIDMM
-417 GDKGTTLVDKLI
+417 GDKGVTLVDKLI

-442 LVDNKAVKEAVDR
+442 LVDEQAVKAAVDR
-455 EQAVRMAMGS
+455 EQALRAAMNDPS
-465 SQIRERLYQG
+465 TRNEAYQS
-475 WLKNGNYTSKTE
+475 WLKQGVYTSKTE
-487 AGRREEFGMLYEQ
+487 AGRREEFSRVYEQ
-500 LTEQAVHNP
+500 VAEQVA
-509 RILALVKASNDLQS
+509 RDEKMLSLVQAKNDLQG
-523 IESLPWGARVAS
+523 IESVPWRDRFMRGFLGATWEV
-535 KTLSALQPFAPVA
+535 
-548 GTASNLF
+548 
-555 LSDLSAKNKAKI
+555 SAKNKANI
-567 YRAQH
+567 YRSQR
-572 EALNVRDSTFRY
+572 EALHAPDSVFTY
-584 LPYADTLPSDMTA
+584 LTYPDTLPNNMATTQA
-597 PLSASSMLTVGINEI
+597 ASSMLTVARNALL
-612 VKELLSSM
+612 KEVNSRIERLN
-620 AQLMSVEGF
+620 SVEGF
-629 DPSKFNLGSAAGGKD
+629 DPSKFNNLGSAAGGKD

>member
-75 RPATARPYAQG
+75 RPAPARPYAQG

-103 LSLGGFNARLSSVLQ
+103 FSLGGFNARLSSVLQ

-139 AGIAGIAGNIMTSI
+139 AGIAGNIMTSI

-208 YEQTLRNADIISVA
+208 YEQTLRNADIISAA

-242 GANNRKITLGEATG
+242 GANNHKITLGEATG

-407 KSLEMTIDKM
+407 KSLEMTIDMM
-417 GDKGTTLVDKLI
+417 GDKGVTLVDKLI

-442 LVDNKAVKEAVDR
+442 LVDEQAVKAAVDR
-455 EQAVRMAMGS
+455 EQALRAAMNDPS
-465 SQIRERLYQG
+465 TRNEAYQS
-475 WLKNGNYTSKTE
+475 WLKQGVYTSKTE
-487 AGRREEFGMLYEQ
+487 AGRREEFSRVYEQ
-500 LTEQAVHNP
+500 VAEQVA
-509 RILALVKASNDLQS
+509 RDEKMLSLVQAKNDLQG
-523 IESLPWGARVAS
+523 IESVPWRDRLMRGF
-535 KTLSALQPFAPVA
+535 L
-548 GTASNLF
+548 GTTWEV
-555 LSDLSAKNKAKI
+555 SAKNKANI
-567 YRAQH
+567 YRSQR
-572 EALNVRDSTFRY
+572 EALHAPDSVFTY
-584 LPYADTLPSDMTA
+584 LTYPDTLPNNMTTTQA
-597 PLSASSMLTVGINEI
+597 ASSMLTVARNALL
-612 VKELLSSM
+612 KEVNSRIERLN
-620 AQLMSVEGF
+620 SVEDF
-629 DPSKFNLGSAAGGKD
+629 DPSKFNNLGSAAGGKD

>member
-75 RPATARPYAQG
+75 RPAPARPYAQG

-103 LSLGGFNARLSSVLQ
+103 FSLGGFNARLSSVLQ

-139 AGIAGIAGNIMTSI
+139 AGIAGNIMTSI
-153 GRALFKATK
+153 GRVLFKATK

-208 YEQTLRNADIISVA
+208 YEQTLRNADIISAA

-442 LVDNKAVKEAVDR
+442 LVDEQAVKAAVDR
-455 EQAVRMAMGS
+455 EQALRAAMNDPS
-465 SQIRERLYQG
+465 TRNEAYQS
-475 WLKNGNYTSKTE
+475 WLKQGVYTSKTE
-487 AGRREEFGMLYEQ
+487 AGRREEFSRVYEQ
-500 LTEQAVHNP
+500 VAEQVA
-509 RILALVKASNDLQS
+509 RDEKMLSLVQAKNDLQG
-523 IESLPWGARVAS
+523 IESVPWRDRLMRGF
-535 KTLSALQPFAPVA
+535 L
-548 GTASNLF
+548 GTTWEV
-555 LSDLSAKNKAKI
+555 SAKNKANI
-567 YRAQH
+567 YRSQR
-572 EALNVRDSTFRY
+572 EALHAPDSVFTY
-584 LPYADTLPSDMTA
+584 LTYPDTLPNNMTTTQA
-597 PLSASSMLTVGINEI
+597 ASSMLTVARNALL
-612 VKELLSSM
+612 KEVNSRIERLN
-620 AQLMSVEGF
+620 SVEGF
-629 DPSKFNLGSAAGGKD
+629 DPSKFNNLGSAAGGKD

>member
-103 LSLGGFNARLSSVLQ
+103 FSLGGFNARLSSVLQ

-139 AGIAGIAGNIMTSI
+139 AGIAGNIMTSI

-208 YEQTLRNADIISVA
+208 YEQTLRNADIISAA

-407 KSLEMTIDKM
+407 KSLEMTIDMM
-417 GDKGTTLVDKLI
+417 GDKGVTLVDKLI
-429 TLVDRIAAYFKIE
+429 TLADRIAAYFKIE
-442 LVDNKAVKEAVDR
+442 LVDEQAVKAAVDR
-455 EQAVRMAMGS
+455 EQALRAAMNDPS
-465 SQIRERLYQG
+465 TRNEAYQS
-475 WLKNGNYTSKTE
+475 WLKQGVYTSKTE
-487 AGRREEFGMLYEQ
+487 AGRREEFSRVYEQ
-500 LTEQAVHNP
+500 VAEQVA
-509 RILALVKASNDLQS
+509 RDEKMLSLVQAKNDLQG
-523 IESLPWGARVAS
+523 IESVPWRDRLMRGF
-535 KTLSALQPFAPVA
+535 L
-548 GTASNLF
+548 GTTWEV
-555 LSDLSAKNKAKI
+555 SAKNKANI
-567 YRAQH
+567 YRSQR
-572 EALNVRDSTFRY
+572 EALHAPDSVFTY
-584 LPYADTLPSDMTA
+584 LTYPDTLPNNMTTTQA
-597 PLSASSMLTVGINEI
+597 ASSMLTVERNALL
-612 VKELLSSM
+612 KEVNSRIERLN
-620 AQLMSVEGF
+620 SVEGF
-629 DPSKFNLGSAAGGKD
+629 DPSKFNNLGSAAGGKD

>member
-139 AGIAGIAGNIMTSI
+139 AGIAGNIMTSI

-208 YEQTLRNADIISVA
+208 YEQTLRNADIISAA

-500 LTEQAVHNP
+500 LTEQAMHNP

-523 IESLPWGARVAS
+523 IESLPWGTRVA
-535 KTLSALQPFAPVA
+535 KTLLALQPFAPAA

-555 LSDLSAKNKAKI
+555 LWDLSAKNKAKI

>member
-18 SERLATNLA
+18 SGRLATNLA

-75 RPATARPYAQG
+75 RPAPARPYAQG

-103 LSLGGFNARLSSVLQ
+103 FSLGGFNARLSSVLQ

-139 AGIAGIAGNIMTSI
+139 AGIAGNIMTSI

-208 YEQTLRNADIISVA
+208 YEQTLRNADIISAA

-407 KSLEMTIDKM
+407 KSLEMTIDMM
-417 GDKGTTLVDKLI
+417 GDKGVTLVDKLI
-429 TLVDRIAAYFKIE
+429 TLADRIAAYFKIE
-442 LVDNKAVKEAVDR
+442 LVDEQAVKAAVDR
-455 EQAVRMAMGS
+455 EQALRAAMNDPS
-465 SQIRERLYQG
+465 TRNEAYQS
-475 WLKNGNYTSKTE
+475 WLKQGIYTSKTE
-487 AGRREEFGMLYEQ
+487 AGRREEFSRVYEQ
-500 LTEQAVHNP
+500 VAEQVA
-509 RILALVKASNDLQS
+509 RDEKMLSLVQAKNDLQG
-523 IESLPWGARVAS
+523 IESVPWRDRLMRGF
-535 KTLSALQPFAPVA
+535 L
-548 GTASNLF
+548 GTTWEV
-555 LSDLSAKNKAKI
+555 SAKNKANI
-567 YRAQH
+567 YRSQR
-572 EALNVRDSTFRY
+572 EALHAPDSVFTY
-584 LPYADTLPSDMTA
+584 LTYPDTLPNNMTTTQA
-597 PLSASSMLTVGINEI
+597 ASSMLTVARNALL
-612 VKELLSSM
+612 KEVNSRIERLN
-620 AQLMSVEGF
+620 SVEGF
-629 DPSKFNLGSAAGGKD
+629 DPSKFNNLGSAAGGKD

>member
-139 AGIAGIAGNIMTSI
+139 AGIAGNIMTSI

-208 YEQTLRNADIISVA
+208 YEQTLRNADIISAA

-442 LVDNKAVKEAVDR
+442 LVDEQAVKAAVDR
-455 EQAVRMAMGS
+455 EQALRAAMNDPS
-465 SQIRERLYQG
+465 TRNEAYQS
-475 WLKNGNYTSKTE
+475 WLKQGVYTSKTE
-487 AGRREEFGMLYEQ
+487 AGRREEFSRVYEQ
-500 LTEQAVHNP
+500 VAEQIA
-509 RILALVKASNDLQS
+509 RSEKMLSLVQAKNDLQG
-523 IESLPWGARVAS
+523 IESVPWRDRLMRGF
-535 KTLSALQPFAPVA
+535 L
-548 GTASNLF
+548 GTTWEV
-555 LSDLSAKNKAKI
+555 SAKNKANI
-567 YRAQH
+567 YRSQR
-572 EALNVRDSTFRY
+572 EALHAPDSVFTY
-584 LPYADTLPSDMTA
+584 LTYPDTLPNNMTTTQA
-597 PLSASSMLTVGINEI
+597 ASSMLTVERNALLKEVNSGIERLN
-612 VKELLSSM
+612 
-620 AQLMSVEGF
+620 SVEGF
-629 DPSKFNLGSAAGGKD
+629 DPSKFNNLGSAAGGKD

>member
-91 HRSTR
+91 HRSTH

-103 LSLGGFNARLSSVLQ
+103 FSLGGFNARLSSVLQ

-139 AGIAGIAGNIMTSI
+139 AGIAGNIMTSI

-208 YEQTLRNADIISVA
+208 YEQTLRNADIISAA

-407 KSLEMTIDKM
+407 KSLEMTIDMM
-417 GDKGTTLVDKLI
+417 GDKGVTLVDKLI
-429 TLVDRIAAYFKIE
+429 TLADRIAAYFKIE
-442 LVDNKAVKEAVDR
+442 LVDEQAVKAAVDR
-455 EQAVRMAMGS
+455 EQALRAAMNDPS
-465 SQIRERLYQG
+465 TRNEAYQS
-475 WLKNGNYTSKTE
+475 WLKQGVYTSKTE
-487 AGRREEFGMLYEQ
+487 AGRREEFSRVYEQ
-500 LTEQAVHNP
+500 VAEQVA
-509 RILALVKASNDLQS
+509 RDEKMLSLVQAKNDLQG
-523 IESLPWGARVAS
+523 IESVPWRDRLMRGF
-535 KTLSALQPFAPVA
+535 L
-548 GTASNLF
+548 GTTWEV
-555 LSDLSAKNKAKI
+555 SAKNKANI
-567 YRAQH
+567 YRSQR
-572 EALNVRDSTFRY
+572 EALHAPDSVFTY
-584 LPYADTLPSDMTA
+584 LTYPDTLPNNMTTTQA
-597 PLSASSMLTVGINEI
+597 ASSMLTVERNALL
-612 VKELLSSM
+612 KEVNSRIERLN
-620 AQLMSVEGF
+620 SVEGF
-629 DPSKFNLGSAAGGKD
+629 DPSKFNNLGSAAGGKD
-644 LTGFNRDRRA
+644 LTGFNRDRQA

>member
-75 RPATARPYAQG
+75 RPAPARPYAQG

-103 LSLGGFNARLSSVLQ
+103 FSLGGFNARLSSVLQ

-139 AGIAGIAGNIMTSI
+139 AGIAGNIMTSI

-208 YEQTLRNADIISVA
+208 YEQTLRNADILSAA

-407 KSLEMTIDKM
+407 KSLEMTIDMM
-417 GDKGTTLVDKLI
+417 GDKGVTLVDKLI

-442 LVDNKAVKEAVDR
+442 LVDEQAVKAAVDR
-455 EQAVRMAMGS
+455 EQALRAAMNDPS
-465 SQIRERLYQG
+465 IRNEAYQS
-475 WLKNGNYTSKTE
+475 WLKQGVYTSKTE
-487 AGRREEFGMLYEQ
+487 AGRREEFSRVYEQ
-500 LTEQAVHNP
+500 VAEQVA
-509 RILALVKASNDLQS
+509 RDEKMLSLVQAKNDLQG
-523 IESLPWGARVAS
+523 IENVPWRDRFMRGFLGATWEV
-535 KTLSALQPFAPVA
+535 
-548 GTASNLF
+548 
-555 LSDLSAKNKAKI
+555 SAKNKANI
-567 YRAQH
+567 YRSQR
-572 EALNVRDSTFRY
+572 EALHAPDSVFTY
-584 LPYADTLPSDMTA
+584 LTYPDTLPNNMTTTQA
-597 PLSASSMLTVGINEI
+597 ASSMLTVARNALL
-612 VKELLSSM
+612 KEVNSRIERLN
-620 AQLMSVEGF
+620 SVEGF
-629 DPSKFNLGSAAGGKD
+629 DPSKFNNLGSAAGGKD

>member
-1 MAGYNIVLNLG
+1 
-12 GNAVSN
+12 
-18 SERLATNLA
+18 
-27 AAAANATT
+27 
-35 LASALRSV
+35 
-43 GAAYRSIPNR
+43 
-53 RFTVPSAPRQ
+53 
-63 SRPYARPLRTAS
+63 
-75 RPATARPYAQG
+75 
-86 APYTR
+86 
-91 HRSTR
+91 
-96 IASWGYG
+96 
-103 LSLGGFNARLSSVLQ
+103 
-118 PDENGMLFGM
+118 MLFGM

-139 AGIAGIAGNIMTSI
+139 AGIAGNIMTSI

-208 YEQTLRNADIISVA
+208 YEQTLRNADIISAA

-407 KSLEMTIDKM
+407 KSLEMTIDMM
-417 GDKGTTLVDKLI
+417 GDKGVTLVDKLI

-442 LVDNKAVKEAVDR
+442 LVDEQAVKAAVDR
-455 EQAVRMAMGS
+455 EQTLRAAMNDPS
-465 SQIRERLYQG
+465 IRNEAYQS
-475 WLKNGNYTSKTE
+475 WLKQGVYTSKTE
-487 AGRREEFGMLYEQ
+487 AGRREEFSRVYEQ
-500 LTEQAVHNP
+500 VAEQVA
-509 RILALVKASNDLQS
+509 RDEKMLSLVQAKNDLQG
-523 IESLPWGARVAS
+523 IESVPWRDRFMRGF
-535 KTLSALQPFAPVA
+535 L
-548 GTASNLF
+548 GTTWEV
-555 LSDLSAKNKAKI
+555 SAKNKANI
-567 YRAQH
+567 YRSQR
-572 EALNVRDSTFRY
+572 EALHAPDSVFTY
-584 LPYADTLPSDMTA
+584 LTYPDTLPNNMTTTQA
-597 PLSASSMLTVGINEI
+597 ASSMLTVARNALL
-612 VKELLSSM
+612 KEVNSRIERLN
-620 AQLMSVEGF
+620 SVEGF
-629 DPSKFNLGSAAGGKD
+629 DPSKFNNLGSAAGGKD

>member
-75 RPATARPYAQG
+75 RPATAHPYAQG

-103 LSLGGFNARLSSVLQ
+103 FSLGGFNARLSSVLQ

-139 AGIAGIAGNIMTSI
+139 AGIAGNIMTSI

-162 MATFSGPMIAGGV
+162 MATFSGPMIAGGA
-175 MTAALRV
+175 MTAALHV

-208 YEQTLRNADIISVA
+208 YEQTLRNADIISAA

-369 PFWSYIGNAGSGMIK
+369 PFWSYIGNAGSGLIQSM
-384 ALATSANKFMS
+384 AASANKFMS

-407 KSLEMTIDKM
+407 KSLEMTIDMM
-417 GDKGTTLVDKLI
+417 GDKGVTLVDKLI

-442 LVDNKAVKEAVDR
+442 LVDEQAVKAAVDR
-455 EQAVRMAMGS
+455 EQTLRAAMNDPS
-465 SQIRERLYQG
+465 IRNEAYQS
-475 WLKNGNYTSKTE
+475 WLKQGVYTSKTE
-487 AGRREEFGMLYEQ
+487 AGRREEFSRVYEQ
-500 LTEQAVHNP
+500 VAEQVA
-509 RILALVKASNDLQS
+509 RDEKMLSLVQAKNDLQG
-523 IESLPWGARVAS
+523 IESVPWRDRFMRGF
-535 KTLSALQPFAPVA
+535 L
-548 GTASNLF
+548 GTTWEV
-555 LSDLSAKNKAKI
+555 SAKNKANI
-567 YRAQH
+567 YRSQR
-572 EALNVRDSTFRY
+572 EALHAPDSVFTY
-584 LPYADTLPSDMTA
+584 LTYPDTLPNNMTTTQA
-597 PLSASSMLTVGINEI
+597 ASSMLTVARNALL
-612 VKELLSSM
+612 KEVNSRIERLN
-620 AQLMSVEGF
+620 SVEGF
-629 DPSKFNLGSAAGGKD
+629 DPSKFNNLGSAAGGKD

>member
-139 AGIAGIAGNIMTSI
+139 AGIAGNIMTSI

-208 YEQTLRNADIISVA
+208 YEQTLRNADIISAA

-369 PFWSYIGNAGSGMIK
+369 PFWSYIGNAGSGIIK

-429 TLVDRIAAYFKIE
+429 TLVDRIAAYFKIK

-500 LTEQAVHNP
+500 LTEQAMHNP

-523 IESLPWGARVAS
+523 IESLPWGVRVAS

-555 LSDLSAKNKAKI
+555 SLDLSVKNKAKI

>member
-103 LSLGGFNARLSSVLQ
+103 FSLGGFNARLSSVLQ

-139 AGIAGIAGNIMTSI
+139 AGIAGNIMTSI

-175 MTAALRV
+175 MTAALRG

-208 YEQTLRNADIISVA
+208 YEQTLRNADIISAA

-407 KSLEMTIDKM
+407 KSLEMTIDMM
-417 GDKGTTLVDKLI
+417 GDKGVTLVDKLI

-442 LVDNKAVKEAVDR
+442 LVDEQAVKAAVDR
-455 EQAVRMAMGS
+455 EQALRAAMNDPS
-465 SQIRERLYQG
+465 TRNEAYQS
-475 WLKNGNYTSKTE
+475 WLKQGVYTSKTE
-487 AGRREEFGMLYEQ
+487 AGRREEFSRVYEQ
-500 LTEQAVHNP
+500 VAEQVA
-509 RILALVKASNDLQS
+509 RDEKMLSLVQAKNDLQG
-523 IESLPWGARVAS
+523 IESVPWRDRFMRGFLGATWEV
-535 KTLSALQPFAPVA
+535 
-548 GTASNLF
+548 
-555 LSDLSAKNKAKI
+555 SAKNKANI
-567 YRAQH
+567 YRSQR
-572 EALNVRDSTFRY
+572 EALHAPDSVFTY
-584 LPYADTLPSDMTA
+584 LTYPDTLPNNMTTTQA
-597 PLSASSMLTVGINEI
+597 ASSMLTVARNTLL
-612 VKELLSSM
+612 KEVNSRIERLN
-620 AQLMSVEGF
+620 SVEGF
-629 DPSKFNLGSAAGGKD
+629 DPSKFNNLGSAAGGKD

>member
-103 LSLGGFNARLSSVLQ
+103 FSLGGFNARLSSVLQ

-139 AGIAGIAGNIMTSI
+139 AGIAGNIMTSI

-208 YEQTLRNADIISVA
+208 YEQTLRNADIISAA

-356 ASQDAAALIASNN
+356 VSQDAAALIASNN

-407 KSLEMTIDKM
+407 KSLEMTIDMM
-417 GDKGTTLVDKLI
+417 GDKGVTLVDKLI
-429 TLVDRIAAYFKIE
+429 TLADRIAAYFKIE
-442 LVDNKAVKEAVDR
+442 LVDEQAVKAAVDR
-455 EQAVRMAMGS
+455 EQALRAAMNDPS
-465 SQIRERLYQG
+465 TRNEAYQS
-475 WLKNGNYTSKTE
+475 WLKQGVYTSKTE
-487 AGRREEFGMLYEQ
+487 AGRREEFSRVYEQ
-500 LTEQAVHNP
+500 VAEQVA
-509 RILALVKASNDLQS
+509 RDEKMLSLVQAKNDLQG
-523 IESLPWGARVAS
+523 IESVPWRDRLMRGF
-535 KTLSALQPFAPVA
+535 L
-548 GTASNLF
+548 GTTWEV
-555 LSDLSAKNKAKI
+555 SAKNKANI
-567 YRAQH
+567 YRSQR
-572 EALNVRDSTFRY
+572 EALHAPDSVFTY
-584 LPYADTLPSDMTA
+584 LTYPDTLPNNMTTTQA
-597 PLSASSMLTVGINEI
+597 ASSMLTVERNALL
-612 VKELLSSM
+612 KEMNSRIERLN
-620 AQLMSVEGF
+620 SVEGF
-629 DPSKFNLGSAAGGKD
+629 DPSKFNNLGSAAEGKD